1 MAHARN
7 HISVIRF
14 AWHVFPGGQVFPG
27 GGALAGGHGFPWPP
41 GAPCGPGR
49 RGGPGGPDRAVSV
62 RPATPP
68 LDGEDL
74 APVED
79 LPAPHPARLPPLDR
93 SRQACRPQRAA
104 PALRFGQLQIFRI
117 RREPEP
123 GVPVAAGHRLVQ
135 FDGLPGQRDHGSTAH
150 VAPQVWSPL
159 APRPSWHRP
168 NRLQLGDDP
177 RKVNSSRY
185 LLFRRNVGGRIG
197 QNADLAPAIWSSV
210 RWRRRSRSNGRR
222 RASFRA

>member
-27 GGALAGGHGFPWPP
+27 GRALAGGHGFPWPP
-41 GAPCGPGR
+41 GAPCGPAGAAARAGR
-49 RGGPGGPDRAVSV
+49 TGRSACG
-62 RPATPP
+62 RPRRLLTERIWPRSKISPPHTPH
-68 LDGEDL
+68 GSRRSI
-74 APVED
+74 A
-79 LPAPHPARLPPLDR
+79 PARHAAR
-93 SRQACRPQRAA
+93 SGQPRHC
-104 PALRFGQLQIFRI
+104 ALASSRSSGI

-123 GVPVAAGHRLVQ
+123 GVPVAAGHRLDQ
-135 FDGLPGQRDHGSTAH
+135 FDGLPGQHDHGSTAH

-168 NRLQLGDDP
+168 NRLQVGDDP
-177 RKVNSSRY
+177 RKVNSSRC
-185 LLFRRNVGGRIG
+185 LMFRRNVGGRID
-197 QNADLAPAIWSSV
+197 QNADLAPASWSSV

-222 RASFRA
+222 RASFRT